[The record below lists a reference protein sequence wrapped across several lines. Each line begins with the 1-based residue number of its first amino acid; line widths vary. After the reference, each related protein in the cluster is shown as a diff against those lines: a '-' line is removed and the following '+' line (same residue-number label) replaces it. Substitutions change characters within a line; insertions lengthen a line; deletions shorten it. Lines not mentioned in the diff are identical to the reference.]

1 MTAAVADYRDSIDA
15 ILATAVDVSTWT
27 TAIKDQA
34 LRSALAEYDE
44 YFAYESSLTVGST
57 DHSQDVSSITGVK
70 DVLAVAYP
78 WADGVDFATRQQ
90 RWRYVADQTIY
101 FEEVEPLAGET
112 VRVRHTRAHTLNG
125 LDSALSTMVPD
136 RHQQLLATLAASY
149 ACVLRLR
156 QVSENPAIPEQTA
169 GVLEEV
175 SRRLADAASRL
186 FTRARSAEPASWMEI
201 GL

>member
-1 MTAAVADYRDSIDA
+1 MTAGLADYRDSIDA
-15 ILATAVDVSTWT
+15 ILATAVDSSTWT

-34 LRSALAEYDE
+34 LRTALAEYDE
-44 YFAYESSLTVGST
+44 HFAYESSLTVSST
-57 DHSQDVSSITGVK
+57 GRAQDISALAGLK

-78 WADGVDFATRQQ
+78 WTDGADFATRQQ

-101 FEEVEPLAGET
+101 FESVEPQSGE
-112 VRVRHTRAHTLNG
+112 VMRVRYTQGHTLES
-125 LDSALSTMVPD
+125 LDSAAATTVPD

-156 QVSENPAIPEQTA
+156 QVSENPAIPEQA
-169 GVLEEV
+169 AEVLHGV
-175 SRRLADAASRL
+175 SRRLGDAAALL
-186 FTRARSAEPASWMEI
+186 FTRARTTEPAAWKEI